1 MKNISF
7 SSLIKI
13 LSIAGLLIFSSC
25 STSKNITKTTAA
37 ASDSYSWLK
46 LDTVKAGKFDNGRM
60 WTFEY
65 PPLDYFKQTYNFTPT
80 QDWLDH
86 VRMSALRF
94 ANYCSASFVSGDGL
108 IMTND
113 HCARESVVQVS
124 KEGEDLFKNGF
135 YADSLGAERPVP
147 GLYVDQLVLIK
158 DVTKEIQSRVDSVK
172 SDYDKLFKEDQVINE
187 LEKKESDSTGL
198 KVSVVPL
205 YDGAKYSLYGYK
217 RYTDVRLVFAPES
230 QMGYFGGD
238 PDNFTYPRY
247 DLDCSFFRVY
257 DDSGKPLKTKNY
269 FKWSPN
275 GANPGEPIFV
285 VGNPGSTKRLS
296 TVSQLEYMRDISYPR
311 TLDYYNG
318 MVNVYTKLINDQP
331 EKKDEYIVQQLRYLN
346 SQKAFKGMLAGLR
359 DPVLMQRKKDF
370 EETFK
375 TAVQSDKKL
384 DKKYGN
390 LWNEIDSIQVQKRE
404 VTNKLYILTMNSRRT
419 SEYFFIASD
428 VIYLARE
435 LKKPEDKR
443 DEEYIGGKLDSTIQN
458 LFPAD
463 IDKNYEMTLLQ
474 NQVDLMIKYLGKDNK
489 VVKKI
494 TGGKTPK
501 QAAEYMV
508 QNSYMSSE
516 DKIKELVN
524 KGADAILKSDDPF
537 IYFIVNTEIEQ
548 GDLQQEAN
556 QLAIKEFEC
565 NSELGK
571 ALFAVYGISIPPDA
585 TFTLRISDGVIKGF
599 PYNGTIAPPFT
610 TFYGMYDR
618 YYSFGKKDPFE
629 LPKKWQNP
637 PADFDLEVPFNF
649 VSTNDII
656 GGNSGSPVINE
667 KAQIVGLAFDG
678 NIQSLPGD
686 FIFTEDENR
695 CVAVHS
701 AGLVEAL
708 KKIYKADRLTDEL
721 KNGKIE
727 KEVNTVEK

>member
-1 MKNISF
+1 MKINSF
-7 SSLIKI
+7 FSLIKI
-13 LSIAGLLIFSSC
+13 LSVSGLVFFSAC
-25 STSKNITKTTAA
+25 SSSNNISKSSVSS
-37 ASDSYSWLK
+37 SDVYSWLN
-46 LDTVKAGKFDNGRM
+46 LDTIKAGKFDTGKM

-65 PPLDYFKQTYNFTPT
+65 PPLDYFKTKYNFTPS
-80 QDWLDH
+80 QEWLDH

-94 ANYCSASFVSGDGL
+94 ANYCSASFVSEDGL

-113 HCARESVVQVS
+113 HCARESVVQVQ
-124 KEGEDLFKNGF
+124 KDGEDLFHNGF
-135 YADSLGAERPVP
+135 YADSLEAERPVP

-158 DVTKEIQSRVDSVK
+158 DVTKEIKSRVDSAK
-172 SDYDKLFKEDQVINE
+172 TDYDKLYKEDQEISE
-187 LEKKESDSTGL
+187 LEKKVSDSTGL
-198 KVSVVPL
+198 KVSIVPL

-257 DDSGKPLKTKNY
+257 DDSGKPIKTENY

-285 VGNPGSTKRLS
+285 VGNPGSTNRLN

-311 TLDYYNG
+311 IIDYYKG
-318 MVNVYTKLINDQP
+318 MVDVYNKLTNDQP
-331 EKKDEYIVQQLRYLN
+331 EKKDDYEVQLLRYLN
-346 SQKAFKGMLAGLR
+346 SLKAYKGMLSGLR
-359 DPVLMQRKKDF
+359 DPVLMQKKKDF
-370 EETFK
+370 ELKFK
-375 TAVQSDKKL
+375 NAVQSNKEL

-390 LWNEIDSIQVQKRE
+390 LWDQIDSVENQKRE
-404 VTNKLYILTMNSRRT
+404 ITNKLFVLSMDSRKT

-428 VIYLARE
+428 VISLARE

-443 DEEYIGGKLDSTIQN
+443 DSDYIGEELDSTIQN
-458 LFPAD
+458 IFPTD
-463 IDKNYEMTLLQ
+463 MDKNYEKTLLD
-474 NQVDLMIKYLGKDNK
+474 NQVALIIKYLGQNNK
-489 VVKKI
+489 VVQKI
-494 TGGKTPK
+494 TGGKPAS
-501 QAAEYMV
+501 QAADYMI
-508 QNSYMSSE
+508 QNSFLTSE
-516 DKIKELVN
+516 NKIKELVK
-524 KGADAILKSDDPF
+524 KGADAILNSDDPF

-548 GDLQQEAN
+548 ADLQQKAN
-556 QLAIKEFEC
+556 QLAVKEMVC
-565 NSELGK
+565 DTELGN
-571 ALFAVYGISIPPDA
+571 ALFAVYGTSIPPDA
-585 TFTLRISDGVIKGF
+585 TFTLRISDGVMKGF

-629 LPKKWQNP
+629 LPKRWQNP

-656 GGNSGSPVINE
+656 GGNSGSPIINE

-678 NIQSLPGD
+678 NIQSLPGN

-708 KKIYKADRLTDEL
+708 KKIYKASRLTDEL

-727 KEVNTVEK
+727 VEVKTVEK

>member
-1 MKNISF
+1 
-7 SSLIKI
+7 
-13 LSIAGLLIFSSC
+13 
-25 STSKNITKTTAA
+25 
-37 ASDSYSWLK
+37 
-46 LDTVKAGKFDNGRM
+46 
-60 WTFEY
+60 
-65 PPLDYFKQTYNFTPT
+65 
-80 QDWLDH
+80 
-86 VRMSALRF
+86 
-94 ANYCSASFVSGDGL
+94 
-108 IMTND
+108 MTND

-124 KEGEDLFKNGF
+124 QKGEDLFNNGF
-135 YADSLGAERPVP
+135 YADSLEAERPVP
-147 GLYVDQLVLIK
+147 GLYVDQLVFIK
-158 DVTKEIQSRVDSVK
+158 DVTNEIRPRVDSAK
-172 SDYDKLFKEDQVINE
+172 TDYDKLYKENQVINE
-187 LEKKESDSTGL
+187 LEKKESYSTGL
-198 KVSVVPL
+198 KVSIVPL

-230 QMGYFGGD
+230 QIGYFGGD

-247 DLDCSFFRVY
+247 NLDCSFFRVY
-257 DDSGKPLKTKNY
+257 DDSGKPLKTHDY

-275 GANPGEPIFV
+275 GADPGEPIFV
-285 VGNPGSTKRLS
+285 VGNPGSTKRLN
-296 TVSQLEYMRDISYPR
+296 TVSQLEYLRDISYPR
-311 TLDYYNG
+311 TLSYYNG
-318 MVNVYTKLINDQP
+318 MVDVYTKLINDNP
-331 EKKDEYIVQQLRYLN
+331 EKKDDYIVQQLRYLN

-370 EETFK
+370 EEKFK
-375 TAVQSDKKL
+375 SAVQSDEKL

-390 LWNEIDSIQVQKRE
+390 LWNKIDSIQIQKRE
-404 VTNKLYILTMNSRRT
+404 ITNKLYVLTLNSRRT

-428 VIYLARE
+428 VIYLARQ

-443 DEEYIGGKLDSTIQN
+443 DEEYKGDELDSTIKN
-458 LFPAD
+458 IFPSD
-463 IDKNYEMTLLQ
+463 FDEKYEMTLLQ
-474 NQVDLMIKYLGKDNK
+474 NQVAQMIEYLGKDDK
-489 VVKKI
+489 VVEKI
-494 TGGKTPK
+494 TDGKPAK
-501 QAAEYMV
+501 EAAEYMV
-508 QNSYMSSE
+508 QNSYMTSE
-516 DKIKELVN
+516 AKIKELVN
-524 KGADAILKSDDPF
+524 KGADAILNSEDPF
-537 IYFIVNTEIEQ
+537 IYFIVNTELEQ
-548 GDLQQEAN
+548 GDLQMKDN
-556 QLAIKEFEC
+556 QLAVKEYEYD
-565 NSELGK
+565 NELGK
-571 ALFAVYGISIPPDA
+571 ALFAVYGTSIPPDA

-618 YYSFGKKDPFE
+618 YYSFDKKDPFD

-649 VSTNDII
+649 VCTNDII

-686 FIFTEDENR
+686 FIYTEDQNR